1 MNDPPVPTKD
11 TAGYLD
17 HCWDGGAS
25 SWKGNKPPS
34 AWKLYC
40 HRGLEQIPCEG
51 ANMISPLGPSHTL
64 DAVKP
69 SQRCGAL
76 RLDSERGRLGFTGKC
91 FGLRGRGEDVV
102 CAAAS

>member
-1 MNDPPVPTKD
+1 
-11 TAGYLD
+11 
-17 HCWDGGAS
+17 
-25 SWKGNKPPS
+25 
-34 AWKLYC
+34 
-40 HRGLEQIPCEG
+40 
-51 ANMISPLGPSHTL
+51 MISPLGPSHTL

-102 CAAAS
+102 CAAGS